1 MKVDFFIVG
10 APKAGTTSLYH
21 YLNEHPEIVMSRQK
35 ETDYFSDEDLQK
47 KGLYYGKNRINTLE
61 KYHSLFQNVDQK
73 KIGEAS
79 VSYLFY
85 EDVPQ
90 KIKAYNSNGKIIIML
105 RNPVDRAFS
114 HYLMDY
120 RLGLI
125 GKSFESILEN
135 EKKDIKAALFYQ
147 QYIELGQYS
156 GQVKR
161 YIEKFGKENVTII
174 FYYDFKNH
182 VVKEVQKVY
191 EFLEVDSKYRAEI
204 ENKHNT
210 YSMPKNNWIRLI
222 YSFVSFRKIL
232 NRILPKRKVRK
243 IKEKLF
249 IKSKKPKLSDVLRAR
264 LINLYAHDI
273 KQLEELLSVDLSQWK
288 K

>member
-125 GKSFESILEN
+125 SKSFESILEN
-135 EKKDIKAALFYQ
+135 EKKDIKTSLFYQ

>member
-47 KGLYYGKNRINTLE
+47 QGLYYGKNRINTLE

-90 KIKAYNSNGKIIIML
+90 KIKAYNSNSKIIIML

-114 HYLMDY
+114 HFLMDY

-125 GKSFESILEN
+125 SKSFESVLEN
-135 EKKDIKAALFYQ
+135 EKKDIKASLFYQ
-147 QYIELGQYS
+147 QYIELGQYF

-204 ENKHNT
+204 ESKHNT

>member
-114 HYLMDY
+114 HFLMDY

-125 GKSFESILEN
+125 SKSFESILEN
-135 EKKDIKAALFYQ
+135 EKKDIKTSLFYQ

-264 LINLYAHDI
+264 LINLYANDI

>member
-21 YLNEHPEIVMSRQK
+21 YLNEHPEIVMSMQK
-35 ETDYFSDEDLQK
+35 ETDYFSDEYLQK
-47 KGLYYGKNRINTLE
+47 QGLYYGKNRINTLE
-61 KYHSLFQNVDQK
+61 KYHSLFQNTDQK
-73 KIGEAS
+73 KTGEAS

-85 EDVPQ
+85 KDVPQ

-105 RNPVDRAFS
+105 RNPIDRAFS

-125 GKSFESILEN
+125 SKSFESVLEN
-135 EKKDIKAALFYQ
+135 KKKDIKDALFYQ
-147 QYIELGQYS
+147 QYIELGQYF

-161 YIEKFGKENVTII
+161 YIEKFGKENITII

-182 VVKEVQKVY
+182 VAKEVQKVY
-191 EFLEVDSKYRAEI
+191 EFLGVDSKYRAEVD
-204 ENKHNT
+204 NKHNT
-210 YSMPKNNWIRLI
+210 YSMPKNNWIRFI
-222 YSFVSFRKIL
+222 YSFVSFRKIF
-232 NRILPKRKVRK
+232 NKAFPKKKVRK

-249 IKSKKPKLSDVLRAR
+249 SKSKKPKLSDVSRAQ
-264 LINLYAHDI
+264 LINLYADDI
-273 KQLEELLSVDLSQWK
+273 KQLEELLSIDLSQWK

>member
-61 KYHSLFQNVDQK
+61 KYHSLFQNADQK
-73 KIGEAS
+73 KTGEAS

-125 GKSFESILEN
+125 SKSFESILEN
-135 EKKDIKAALFYQ
+135 EKKDIKTSLFYQ

>member
-47 KGLYYGKNRINTLE
+47 QGLYYGKNRINTLE

-90 KIKAYNSNGKIIIML
+90 KIKAYNSNSKIIIML

-114 HYLMDY
+114 HFLMDY

-125 GKSFESILEN
+125 SKSFESVLEN
-135 EKKDIKAALFYQ
+135 EKKDIKASLFYQ
-147 QYIELGQYS
+147 QYIELGQYF

-191 EFLEVDSKYRAEI
+191 EFLEVDSKYRAKI

>member
-47 KGLYYGKNRINTLE
+47 QELYYGKNRINTLE
-61 KYHSLFQNVDQK
+61 KYHSLFQNADQK
-73 KIGEAS
+73 KTGEAS

-125 GKSFESILEN
+125 SKSFESILEN
-135 EKKDIKAALFYQ
+135 KKKDIKAALFYQ
-147 QYIELGQYS
+147 QYIELGQYF

-182 VVKEVQKVY
+182 VAKEVQKVY
-191 EFLEVDSKYRAEI
+191 EFLGVDSKYRAEVEI
-204 ENKHNT
+204 KHNT
-210 YSMPKNNWIRLI
+210 YSIPKNNWIRLI
-222 YSFVSFRKIL
+222 YSFVNFRKIL
-232 NRILPKRKVRK
+232 NIILSKKNARK
-243 IKEKLF
+243 IKENLF
-249 IKSKKPKLSDVLRAR
+249 RKSKKPKLSDVLRAQ
-264 LINLYAHDI
+264 LINLYANDI

>member
-125 GKSFESILEN
+125 SKSFESILEN
-135 EKKDIKAALFYQ
+135 EKKDIKASLFYQ

>member
-21 YLNEHPEIVMSRQK
+21 YLNEHPEIVMSMQK

-47 KGLYYGKNRINTLE
+47 QGLYYGKNRINTLE

-125 GKSFESILEN
+125 SKSFESILEN
-135 EKKDIKAALFYQ
+135 EKKDIKTSLFYQ

>member
-61 KYHSLFQNVDQK
+61 KYHSLFQNADQK
-73 KIGEAS
+73 KTGEAS

-125 GKSFESILEN
+125 SKSFESILEN
-135 EKKDIKAALFYQ
+135 EKKDIKASLFYQ

-156 GQVKR
+156 EQVKR

>member
-47 KGLYYGKNRINTLE
+47 QGLYYGKNRINTLE

-125 GKSFESILEN
+125 SKSFESILEN
-135 EKKDIKAALFYQ
+135 KKKDIKAALFYQ
-147 QYIELGQYS
+147 QYIELGQYF

-191 EFLEVDSKYRAEI
+191 EFLEVDSKYRAKI